1 MQVIKYAER
10 HKDTL

>member
-1 MQVIKYAER
+1 MQVITYAER